1 VLRYPR
7 PADQE
12 IAGLIASSFAIGRV
26 ASIISVLESILV
38 PLGDLASTLATIH
51 TSALEEIFA
60 GFVYRFYRT
69 EHLIGLLSGIQRLL
83 KRHGTLHDAFRAH
96 DEDSTVSTVTQALD
110 GFVLELYGA
119 AAYPPKMISIPS
131 RGSGCKRLHLFM
143 RWMVRHDSVD
153 PGTWSGIDPSRLL
166 VPVDAH
172 MLNISRRLGVTRRKS
187 GDAKTTAE
195 ITDFYRAIAPDDPVR
210 YDFALTRLGIHPG
223 LDYSELSVLELR
235 E

>member
-1 VLRYPR
+1 MRYPR

-26 ASIISVLESILV
+26 ASIINVLESILL

-51 TSALEEIFA
+51 TDVLEKMFA

-69 EHLIGLLSGIQRLL
+69 EHLVGLLSGIQRLI
-83 KRHGTLHDAFRAH
+83 KRHGTLHDAFRTH
-96 DEDSTVSTVTQALD
+96 DEDTTASTVTQALN
-110 GFVLELYGA
+110 GFVQELYDA
-119 AAYPPKMISIPS
+119 ADYPPKMVSLPS

-143 RWMVRHDSVD
+143 RWMVRRDSVD
-153 PGTWSGIDPSRLL
+153 PGTWGGIDPSRLL

-187 GDAKTTAE
+187 GDAQTTAE
-195 ITDFYRAIAPDDPVR
+195 ITEFYRTIAPEDPVR

-223 LDYSELSVLELR
+223 LDYGELSVLE
-235 E
+235 